1 MRRVT
6 FGDLRKC
13 SLPPQTTDEPD
24 MVRAIRMNIDSKHP
38 DRLRVVIPDE
48 MFAFIQRK
56 PEQPAEEVPE
66 AESE

>member
-1 MRRVT
+1 
-6 FGDLRKC
+6 
-13 SLPPQTTDEPD
+13 

-56 PEQPAEEVPE
+56 PEQPTEEVPE